1 MLELIEIAQLVTGLA
16 TLIVASVL
24 IWQMFIQKK
33 TLDIAHNDADSS
45 MSLTAVENKINLNT
59 WFSTNSS
66 IEMMEK
72 MDESLESLNPKEKDI
87 LSSYVYGH
95 VLLLITEYRLGR
107 MNQNPIYF
115 RNQIRS
121 LFERKAVRELMLE
134 RRANMGETVTKGG
147 VMSIMDEVYEEITGE
162 KLPVLKN

>member
-1 MLELIEIAQLVTGLA
+1 MQLIEIAQLVTGVA

-24 IWQMFIQKK
+24 IWQMIIQKR

-66 IEMMEK
+66 IEMIEK
-72 MDESLESLNPKEKDI
+72 MDKSLESLNPKEKDI
-87 LSSYVYGH
+87 LSSYAFGH
-95 VLLLITEYRLGR
+95 VLLLITEWRLGR